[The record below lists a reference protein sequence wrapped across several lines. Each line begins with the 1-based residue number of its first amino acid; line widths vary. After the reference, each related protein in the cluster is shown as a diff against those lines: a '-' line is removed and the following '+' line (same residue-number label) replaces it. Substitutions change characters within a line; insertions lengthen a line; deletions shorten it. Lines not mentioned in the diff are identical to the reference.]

1 MILGRETIPL
11 WNQITATITNEL
23 INNGKSWNSISHPA
37 PGPSHQGWSRMVLET
52 PRARN
57 FYQLLSAANETRE
70 RNTNER
76 YWTNQGLTTY
86 NDTRWDS
93 LWKNHSKLRC
103 NLRVKYEEY
112 RVLWG
117 RQELNRYKDKY
128 APLPGGNSV
137 ACSYCHEVTET
148 EKHLYVDCEVT
159 GEFWRSAKS
168 WFSQLFR
175 VTPTLALKGPRLFGL
190 EKEQPD
196 DLVNIFYRC
205 ARFCIF
211 NNRSKTSLPSLE
223 FFANLVRDELKVK
236 YRGRKFTKHAASPE
250 EAAAIQ
256 WMRVEMGWSQ
266 TLPEKMYPET
276 IK

>member
-1 MILGRETIPL
+1 
-11 WNQITATITNEL
+11 
-23 INNGKSWNSISHPA
+23 
-37 PGPSHQGWSRMVLET
+37 MVLEN
-52 PRARN
+52 PRAKN
-57 FYQLLSAANETRE
+57 FYNLFSTAKASGD

-76 YWTNQGLTTY
+76 YWANQGLTTY
-86 NDTRWDS
+86 NNTRWDN
-93 LWKNHSKLRC
+93 LWKKFSKLRC

-117 RQELNRYKDKY
+117 RQELNKYKDKY

-137 ACSYCHEVTET
+137 ACSYCHEVIET

-159 GEFWRSAKS
+159 GEFWQSAKS
-168 WFSQLFR
+168 WFSQLFK

-196 DLVNIFYRC
+196 DLLNIFYRC
-205 ARFCIF
+205 ARFCIY

-236 YRGRKFTKHAASPE
+236 YRGKKFTKHAASPE

-256 WMRVEMGWSQ
+256 WMKVEMGWSQ
-266 TLPEKMYPET
+266 SLPEKMYPET
-276 IK
+276 NKS